1 MRFDHMTIQ
10 GLLIFDPEEGD
21 RAHGRDSQTGQLA
34 VPRWN
39 LALVR
44 ALASVY
50 ISDRPCTCR
59 HADNTMPNVI
69 HLISSCAQLPRKEVA
84 SGLVTAMGL
93 LWAVRRMLLCQL

>member
-1 MRFDHMTIQ
+1 MTLQ

-44 ALASVY
+44 
-50 ISDRPCTCR
+50 SDAVDSLGVPAAAAMLVKRSQLRSTPSL
-59 HADNTMPNVI
+59 M
-69 HLISSCAQLPRKEVA
+69 CAQLPRKEVA

-93 LWAVRRMLLCQL
+93 LWAVSRVPSYTL